1 MNLLSLLWIFLI
13 LIVLQ
18 PALARW
24 LIARARRRAL
34 ERLSQ
39 QRDAT
44 VITLIHRQETIAL
57 LGVPLM
63 RHIDIDDAESV
74 LQAIRE
80 TPPGRAIEIV
90 LHTPGGLV
98 LAARQIAA
106 ALADHD
112 GRITA
117 VVPHYAMSGGT
128 MIALAADEILVD
140 AHAAL
145 GPIDPQITQYPA
157 SSVIAV
163 AERPGPHS
171 DETLILADISRKALH
186 QVHVFAAQL
195 LEKHMEPAQARE
207 VARILSTGL
216 WTHDHPLMPRELE
229 GLRLPVKVG
238 VPEEERQLLR
248 LYPQPRGRAG
258 VEYFPGRPASPG
270 LPPGRE
276 IPRPRRAPARSK

>member
-1 MNLLSLLWIFLI
+1 VDPLNILWILLLLFA
-13 LIVLQ
+13 VQ

-24 LIARARRRAL
+24 LVARARRSAL
-34 ERLSQ
+34 QRLSR

-44 VITLIHRQETIAL
+44 VITLIHRQETVSF
-57 LGVPLM
+57 LGIPLM
-63 RHIDIDDAESV
+63 RHIDVDDAESV
-74 LQAIRE
+74 LRAIRE
-80 TPPGRAIEIV
+80 TPSGRPIEII

-112 GRITA
+112 GKVTA

-128 MIALAADEILVD
+128 LIAL
-140 AHAAL
+140 AAL

-157 SSVIAV
+157 STLIAV

-186 QVHVFAAQL
+186 QVRAFAAQL
-195 LEKHMEPAQARE
+195 LEHHLEPERAKE
-207 VARILSTGL
+207 VADILSRGL
-216 WTHDHPLMPRELE
+216 WTHDHPLLPEELKPL
-229 GLRLPVKVG
+229 GLPVKIG
-238 VPEEERQLLR
+238 VPDEERRLLD
-248 LYPQPRGRAG
+248 LYPQPRGRQSG
-258 VEYFPGRPASPG
+258 VEYFPGRPVPPG

-276 IPRPRRAPARSK
+276 VPRPRPRPAKARK